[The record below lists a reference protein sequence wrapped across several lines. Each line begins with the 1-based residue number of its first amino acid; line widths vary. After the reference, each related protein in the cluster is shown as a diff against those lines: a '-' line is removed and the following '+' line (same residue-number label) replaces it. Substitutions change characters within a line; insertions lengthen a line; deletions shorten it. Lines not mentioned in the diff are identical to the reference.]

1 LYGTVIKTAS
11 IILYPFYLGHH
22 DYISLYPKL
31 ITGKSGI
38 ATITVALSDGTYYS
52 FDVGEVK

>member
-1 LYGTVIKTAS
+1 MIKTAS